1 MTDGIDGEDLTLPA
15 DPELVRAS
23 ARAVLES
30 NWRPQGYTVPNAEV
44 YPFQWL
50 WDSCF
55 HAITW
60 ADLGEPDRARSEL
73 AHLFRTQNAE
83 GFVPHVDYEFSP
95 NHHGDFWKREGHSSI
110 TQPPMFGHAVAEL
123 ARRNI
128 DVSDLVGKATDG
140 LNFLFD
146 LRSRVDGLIAL
157 CHPWESGGDDCPRWD
172 YWCPGGWD
180 ITTWRGIKGALV
192 ASVQHSAL
200 GSPISNPSF
209 VVASCGFN
217 ALVAFNAYELAS
229 VTGDEALTK
238 KADLLSRRL
247 LAQWDEQLGT
257 WVDTGDSASDS
268 GRARSLDALLPVLV
282 AADQPV
288 IERVFNS
295 LRDEAAFGG
304 ACGPAGMHR
313 GEPTFEERTYWRG
326 PAWPQLTY
334 LFWVA
339 ARRHGRSEDATAFGG
354 MLTRGALASSWAEY
368 WDASDGTGL
377 GAAPQS
383 WAALAAVIQPR

>member
-1 MTDGIDGEDLTLPA
+1 
-15 DPELVRAS
+15 
-23 ARAVLES
+23 
-30 NWRPQGYTVPNAEV
+30 
-44 YPFQWL
+44 
-50 WDSCF
+50 
-55 HAITW
+55 
-60 ADLGEPDRARSEL
+60 
-73 AHLFRTQNAE
+73 
-83 GFVPHVDYEFSP
+83 
-95 NHHGDFWKREGHSSI
+95 
-110 TQPPMFGHAVAEL
+110 
-123 ARRNI
+123 
-128 DVSDLVGKATDG
+128 
-140 LNFLFD
+140 
-146 LRSRVDGLIAL
+146 
-157 CHPWESGGDDCPRWD
+157 
-172 YWCPGGWD
+172 
-180 ITTWRGIKGALV
+180 
-192 ASVQHSAL
+192 VQHSAL

-229 VTGDEALTK
+229 ITGDEALIE

-247 LAQWDEQLGT
+247 LGQWDEQLGT

-282 AADQPV
+282 ATDEPA
-288 IERVFNS
+288 IERVFDS

-313 GEPTFEERTYWRG
+313 GEPTLEARTYWRG

-339 ARRHGRSEDATAFGG
+339 ARRHGRAEDATAFGG

-383 WAALAAVIQPR
+383 WAALAAVVQPR